1 MGFFKRIGRKVRNV
15 GQRAVHLASIG
26 ARKIANSASAIQ
38 PLLAKGGAILGT
50 VGAITGQPE
59 LVALGG
65 VAKAASIEAAAV
77 SKFAGA
83 GHAAIEKGRHRDGK
97 AGFDDLMKVGQ
108 DAKSHFSGV

>member
-26 ARKIANSASAIQ
+26 ARKVANTAAKLQ
-38 PLLAKGGAILGT
+38 PLLAKGGAVLGT

-65 VAKAASIEAAAV
+65 AAKLASIEANAV

-83 GHAAIEKGRHRDGK
+83 SHAAIEKGRHRDGK